1 MAGLTLV
8 TSFFLHGSL
17 LHLIGNGVFLLMFG
31 DNVEDFLGHARYA
44 LLLVGASLA
53 GDLIHIFF
61 EPKGELPCI
70 GASGGISG
78 VIMFYAL
85 QFPRARLVQMFRF
98 GLVIRWVRF
107 SAWTAILVWI
117 GLQLFGVWEQISGV
131 SNVSALAHLGGA
143 AFGAGFWF
151 LSREAKGAR
160 EEDLP

>member
-1 MAGLTLV
+1 
-8 TSFFLHGSL
+8 
-17 LHLIGNGVFLLMFG
+17 MFG